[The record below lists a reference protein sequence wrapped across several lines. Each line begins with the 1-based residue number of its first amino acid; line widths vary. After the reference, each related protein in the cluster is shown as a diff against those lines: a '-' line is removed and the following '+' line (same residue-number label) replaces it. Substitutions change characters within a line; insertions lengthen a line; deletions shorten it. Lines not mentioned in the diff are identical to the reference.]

1 MVKKKKAT
9 ALEHLKIGI
18 HASYLCFS
26 SACRGFEAAETCFAA
41 PTQRRCIEA
50 GTFGSEHRKV
60 TFEKQTENS
69 LVET

>member
-18 HASYLCFS
+18 HAYLCFS
-26 SACRGFEAAETCFAA
+26 SACRGFETAETCFTA

-50 GTFGSEHRKV
+50 WMFGSEHQKV

-69 LVET
+69 LGET